1 MKGTQMTDKSFH
13 VQVDNSDVRVTRWTL
28 AVGDDTGEHAHEYDY
43 VVVPITVGRM
53 DITNADGTHAT
64 SELAPGVSY
73 YRQAGAQHNVRN
85 DGVDVLDFVEV
96 EVVRPAV
103 GTQDAAEERGV

>member
-1 MKGTQMTDKSFH
+1 MNPQ

-28 AVGDDTGEHAHEYDY
+28 AAGEDTGEHTHEYDY
-43 VVVPITVGRM
+43 VVVPLTVSRM
-53 DITNADGTHAT
+53 HITNADGTQAT
-64 SELAPGVSY
+64 SELVPGVSY

-96 EVVRPAV
+96 ELVRPAV
-103 GTQDAAEERGV
+103 SAQDAPEERGATPA

>member
-1 MKGTQMTDKSFH
+1 MTDMNCQ

-28 AVGDDTGEHAHEYDY
+28 AVGDDTGEHRHEYAY

-53 DITNADGTHAT
+53 HITNTDGTQAT
-64 SELAPGVSY
+64 SQLAPGVSY

-85 DGVDVLDFVEV
+85 DGVDILDFVEV
-96 EVVRPAV
+96 EIVSPAS
-103 GTQDAAEERGV
+103 GAR

>member
-1 MKGTQMTDKSFH
+1 MTDMNCQ

-28 AVGDDTGEHAHEYDY
+28 AVGDDTGEHTHEYAY
-43 VVVPITVGRM
+43 VVVPIAVGRM
-53 DITNADGTHAT
+53 HITNADGTQAT
-64 SELAPGVSY
+64 SKLAPGVSY

-85 DGVDVLDFVEV
+85 DGVDILDFVEV

-103 GTQDAAEERGV
+103 DTKDAAEERGV

>member
-1 MKGTQMTDKSFH
+1 MNSH

-28 AVGDDTGEHAHEYDY
+28 AVGNDTGEHRHEYGY
-43 VVVPITVGRM
+43 VVVPITAGRM
-53 DITNADGTHAT
+53 HITNSDGTAAA

-73 YRQAGAQHNVRN
+73 YRQAGAQHNVHN

-103 GTQDAAEERGV
+103 GMQDVPEERGV

>member
-1 MKGTQMTDKSFH
+1 MNHQ

-28 AVGDDTGEHAHEYDY
+28 AAGDDTGEHTHEYDY
-43 VVVPITVGRM
+43 VVVPLTVSRM
-53 DITNADGTHAT
+53 HITNADGAKAR
-64 SELAPGVSY
+64 SDLVPGVSY

-96 EVVRPAV
+96 ELVRPAV
-103 GTQDAAEERGV
+103 SAQDAPEERGATPA